1 MKAIRITTKQQNN
14 KNNKPPPTIKYLYL
28 EKKEGV
34 VTGDPGACVVV
45 PGVVVT
51 GDPGAGVVVPGV
63 PGVVVTGDPGA
74 GVVVPGAG
82 DPPPPCVCFAS
93 HVCDKEPTELI
104 FAPDK
109 SIF

>member
-34 VTGDPGACVVV
+34 VTGDPGA
-45 PGVVVT
+45 GVV
-51 GDPGAGVVVPGV
+51 V

-82 DPPPPCVCFAS
+82 DPPPPLEPCVCFAS
-93 HVCDKEPTELI
+93 HVCVNEPTELI
-104 FAPDK
+104 FALDK
-109 SIF
+109 STD